1 MFSLNPNNSFIF
13 PSSFPQFPSS
23 FLNPYRFYQYMA
35 LQQQSSQYCKQLEY
49 EKHFSKI
56 YDLVKS
62 KYKKQILST
71 LSLEEVGR
79 CSTYLYE
86 TQNQPH
92 KEKNLEGFSENEAK
106 RRKIYCFLSTLTF
119 FEVDSNKSHELF
131 VSIFFQTIC
140 KQIHKVSERMGNF
153 G

>member
-1 MFSLNPNNSFIF
+1 MFALNNSYVF
-13 PSSFPQFPSS
+13 PSSFPQFPYS
-23 FLNPYRFYQYMA
+23 FMSPYQLYQYMA
-35 LQQQSSQYCKQLEY
+35 LQQQSSQNCKQLEY
-49 EKHFSKI
+49 EKIFSKI

-79 CSTYLYE
+79 CSIYLSK

-92 KEKNLEGFSENEAK
+92 GQENLEKLSRDEVK
-106 RRKIYCFLSTLTF
+106 RSKIYCFLSTLAF

-131 VSIFFQTIC
+131 VSNFFIKFC
-140 KQIHKVSERMGNF
+140 KQ
-153 G
+153 